1 MSDYVEYQTES
12 APSWL
17 QDVASRALNQALGL
31 FKDAFVYA
39 AKAAVKAR
47 LASLAPLDA
56 LTEIAKARGVDFG
69 YLENE
74 AQLRDRLKRAWL
86 TWESSARN
94 DGLIEALV
102 RAGYANVELRE
113 QPQDGTLAWYEFEVW
128 VRPPFPWVDNYLA
141 DGRWDEPGT
150 WGDGGSW
157 AADVPQEQIDLIR
170 AIIRTMKPTHARC
183 RWIVIVHA
191 GVTWDSDAPPGTWDD
206 DAAATWGN
214 EVSYLPL

>member
-17 QDVASRALNQALGL
+17 QDVAARALNQALGL
-31 FKDAFVYA
+31 FKDAFVSA

-74 AQLRDRLKRAWL
+74 TQLRDRLKRAWL

-94 DGLIEALV
+94 AGLIEALV

-170 AIIRTMKPTHARC
+170 AIIRTLKPTHARC
-183 RWIVIVHA
+183 RWIVVVHA